1 MPAMTLTTTAVSPAG
16 VAAALSGRRAR
27 AQLAAGAAAGPLWAV
42 VSLAQAAVR
51 DGYDITRH
59 PLSMLANGS
68 PGWIQTT
75 NFVVAGLLSVAG
87 AAGLRRALRGR
98 PGGTWAPVLLLVH
111 GVGMVL
117 AGVFTVDPGDGFA
130 GTPAGAPQTISAE
143 SAAHLAAGSL
153 SFLAL
158 IAGLWVLGRYFSR
171 AGERG
176 FAMGC
181 RTAGTALLLGN
192 VWAMSG
198 SAGGSLAIAVGGIVA
213 MVWASVIAGR
223 LSRGVTA

>member
-1 MPAMTLTTTAVSPAG
+1 MSLTTTAVSPAG

-27 AQLAAGAAAGPLWAV
+27 AGLAAGAAAGPLWAV

-75 NFVVAGLLSVAG
+75 NFVVAGLLAIAG
-87 AAGLRRALRGR
+87 SAGLRRALRGR
-98 PGGTWAPVLLLVH
+98 PGGTWAPALLLVH

-130 GTPAGAPQTISAE
+130 GAPAGAPQTISAA

-153 SFLAL
+153 SFIAL
-158 IAGLWVLGRYFSR
+158 IAGLWVLGRHFSR

-176 FAMGC
+176 FAAGC
-181 RTAGTALLLGN
+181 RAAGTALLVGN
-192 VWAMSG
+192 AWAMSG

-223 LSRGVTA
+223 LFRRVTV